1 VKDGTTRTYSVAA
14 VDRASAI
21 IGVFDG
27 KAEWSLAE
35 IARAT
40 GLSEATA
47 LRYLAS
53 LVRNGLVE
61 REELSGQYRLGLRLF
76 QLGQRALGDPDPRK
90 VALPFMERLLER
102 FEETVN
108 LAMRHGD
115 EIVIIEVIEGTRS
128 IKKGATI
135 GEQDFWHSSALGK
148 SILAF
153 LPKDEV
159 RGIIRRRGAPRYT
172 GTTLTTFKELAGAI
186 ERVRELGYAIDDEEA
201 EEGLRCVGAAIFDQR
216 GRPSYAISL
225 SGPANRFT
233 PPVTREMGEEVS
245 SAAASISTK
254 LGYTAE
260 LEKGVD
266 VGRRP

>member
-1 VKDGTTRTYSVAA
+1 MAA

-21 IGVFDG
+21 LGVFDG
-27 KAEWSLAE
+27 KPARSLAE
-35 IARAT
+35 VARAT

-53 LVRNGLVE
+53 LARNGLVE
-61 REELSGQYRLGLRLF
+61 RDEVSGQYGLGLRLF
-76 QLGQRALGDPDPRK
+76 QLGARALGDPDPRK

-148 SILAF
+148 SILTF
-153 LPKDEV
+153 LPEDEV
-159 RGIIRRRGAPRYT
+159 RGIIRRRGAPGYT
-172 GTTLTTFKELAGAI
+172 RTTLTTFEELASAF
-186 ERVRELGYAIDDEEA
+186 ERVRQLGYAIDDGET

-216 GRPSYAISL
+216 GRPSYSISL

-233 PPVTREMGEEVS
+233 PRVVREMGKEVS
-245 SAAASISTK
+245 SAAASISAK

-260 LEKGVD
+260 LEKGAD
-266 VGRRP
+266 VGRRL